1 MWEINCFDDYYFE
14 ASYIAL
20 WDEEDPVLDEE
31 EVNK

>member
-1 MWEINCFDDYYFE
+1 MWDINCFDDYYFE

-20 WDEEDPVLDEE
+20 WDEEDSVLDEE